1 MCFVDFNGMYVEK
14 LTVRIV
20 ISVGFDKYSSR
31 SINLYMYIYVF
42 SLCEWYLNLYNISHY
57 PNLTVKCLTAIKTML
72 LYFSL
77 CLSVRLDSLSFY
89 LYRPHLPFG
98 IVTLFWAYHWVMVEV
113 LTAPTHRA
121 VHCVPG
127 WRIRESP
134 SMGRCQVAIAGHR
147 TIVDNVFG
155 DCHDPCP
162 LNISVVNAHVS
173 RFESL
178 NCLSLLHTFSVAVK
192 CRWLGGPISIYILW
206 FLYII
211 ELYWIFLIIAQILL
225 TWS

>member
-1 MCFVDFNGMYVEK
+1 MHTGIRWRRLSENLPTIFHSRMCFVDFNGMYVEK

-98 IVTLFWAYHWVMVEV
+98 IVTLF
-113 LTAPTHRA
+113 
-121 VHCVPG
+121 
-127 WRIRESP
+127 
-134 SMGRCQVAIAGHR
+134 
-147 TIVDNVFG
+147 
-155 DCHDPCP
+155 
-162 LNISVVNAHVS
+162 
-173 RFESL
+173 
-178 NCLSLLHTFSVAVK
+178 
-192 CRWLGGPISIYILW
+192 
-206 FLYII
+206 
-211 ELYWIFLIIAQILL
+211 
-225 TWS
+225 